1 MQLTITADQ
10 GKIYVKQGA
19 DTDNDSGGTSQ
30 STDQDQDQDS
40 DNDTQGQPVKNFQA
54 LMEIIKNFINHAAQT
69 PQNNTSPF
77 DQALA
82 QQIPGRGAGL
92 GGAQQPQQ
100 TGGM

>member
-19 DTDNDSGGTSQ
+19 GTDNDSGGNSQ
-30 STDQDQDQDS
+30 STVPDQDS

-54 LMEIIKNFINHAAQT
+54 LMEIIKNFINQAAQT

-82 QQIPGRGAGL
+82 QQIPIRGAGL

-100 TGGM
+100 SGDM